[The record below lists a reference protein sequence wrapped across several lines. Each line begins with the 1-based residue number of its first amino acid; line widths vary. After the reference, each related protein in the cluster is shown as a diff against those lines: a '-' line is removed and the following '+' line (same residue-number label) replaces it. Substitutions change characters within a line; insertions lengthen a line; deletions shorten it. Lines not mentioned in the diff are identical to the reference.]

1 MIAAF
6 STTALT
12 AKNYNDG
19 EAQGWYFHWLT
30 SSAFVK
36 SGWTEGRAF
45 NGQTHGDFLAHFH
58 ARYPLA
64 AEAFTAKTPKIF
76 KTYPLMAGAGTLA
89 LFLGASIALG
99 FRGRKQDDE
108 HRRGAQ
114 VVDAKQLRKALRKE
128 PADITLGGVPWPR
141 RDETRH
147 LLLAGSIGSGKTVA
161 LRQIMKSIRARGD
174 RAIVVDAGGAF
185 LQLFARQG
193 DALLN
198 PFDKRSRQWSPFAEG
213 GKPWEIEAMARSFYP
228 AAEGTDGVFS
238 DLGMQVFSGLLEQ
251 CRAHGIA
258 TNHALASLCSADAET
273 VFSVLQGHPAK
284 GLMNSGSSDAEAIV
298 KLAVNTLQGHPA
310 AALMN
315 SGASDTVGS
324 ILTNLNRG
332 GRALRYL
339 HPDAGEKAFSVGQ
352 WVREGEG
359 WLFLSFPI
367 GQREAL
373 KQIIAAQL
381 DIVARTV
388 LDLPADES
396 RRVWLIVDEL
406 PLLGKISSI
415 VEFLTNG
422 RRFGGC
428 AILGIQAVSQLREV
442 YGRDGAQTMLSCLPS
457 QLILRQPDP
466 ETAEAMSKAIGDAEV
481 LRQNR
486 SEGKTE
492 HGLSKNQQEQVTN
505 SRRVMASELVTLPDL
520 QGYLR
525 LIGDRPVARIK
536 LEIPDTPDSG
546 NPAFVPRE
554 MPARRPFALPDHLLK
569 GKAAKSEPK
578 PAPEPTKPADENL
591 DWRNV

>member
-1 MIAAF
+1 MITKSSAENWKFRVKVGVALTMAAAF

-12 AKNYNDG
+12 AKIYNDG
-19 EAQGWYFHWLT
+19 EGQGWYYPWLK
-30 SSAFVK
+30 SAAYVK
-36 SGWTEGRAF
+36 SGWIGGRES
-45 NGQTHGDFLAHFH
+45 HSEFLARFR

-64 AEAFTAKTPKIF
+64 ADAFEAKTEQIF
-76 KTYPLMAGAGTLA
+76 KTYPLMAGGGALA
-89 LFLGASIALG
+89 LFLGASVALG
-99 FRGRKQDDE
+99 LRGRKREDE

-128 PADITLGGVPWPR
+128 PADIFLGGVPWPR

-147 LLLAGSIGSGKTVA
+147 LLLAGSIGSGKTVVFKTILKA
-161 LRQIMKSIRARGD
+161 IRARGD
-174 RAIVVDAGGAF
+174 RAIVVDAGGQF
-185 LQLFARQG
+185 LKLFARQG

-198 PFDKRSRQWSPFAEG
+198 PFDKRTKHWSPFAEG
-213 GKPWEIEAMARSFYP
+213 TQPWEIEAMARSLVP
-228 AAEGTDGVFS
+228 AGESS
-238 DLGMQVFSGLLEQ
+238 DAVWQDLAKQVLAGLLEQ

-258 TNHALASLCSADAET
+258 TNHALASLAAGADAET
-273 VFSVLQGHPAK
+273 IAKVLEGHPAHA
-284 GLMNSGSSDAEAIV
+284 LMTSGS
-298 KLAVNTLQGHPA
+298 A
-310 AALMN
+310 A
-315 SGASDTVGS
+315 TVGS
-324 ILTNLNRG
+324 ILTNLTKAAAG
-332 GRALRYL
+332 FRYL
-339 HPDAGEKAFSVGQ
+339 HPEAGEKAFSVSQ

-359 WLFLSFPI
+359 CLFLSFQV

-388 LDLPADES
+388 LDLPPDES
-396 RRVWLIVDEL
+396 RRIFLVVDEL
-406 PLLGKISSI
+406 PLLGKIDSI
-415 VEFLTNG
+415 VEFLSNG

-428 AILGIQAVSQLREV
+428 AILGIQALSQLRESN
-442 YGRDGAQTMLSCLPS
+442 GRDRAQTMLSCLPS

-486 SEGKTE
+486 SEGRTE
-492 HGLSKNQQEQVTN
+492 HGVSKNQQEQVTN
-505 SRRVMASELVTLPDL
+505 TRRVMASELVTLPDL

-554 MPARRPFALPDHLLK
+554 MPARRPFALPAHLLK
-569 GKAAKSEPK
+569 GKAAQSEPK

-591 DWRNV
+591 DWRNA

>member
-1 MIAAF
+1 MLTKSWAENIKFRLKAGVALAVIAAF

-64 AEAFTAKTPKIF
+64 AEAFAAKTSQIF

-99 FRGRKQDDE
+99 FRGRRQDDE

-114 VVDAKQLRKALRKE
+114 VVDARQLRKALRKE

-238 DLGMQVFSGLLEQ
+238 DLAMQVFSGLLEQ

-258 TNHALASLCSADAET
+258 TNHALASLCSADSET
-273 VFSVLQGHPAK
+273 VFNLLQGHPASA
-284 GLMNSGSSDAEAIV
+284 LMNSGSSA
-298 KLAVNTLQGHPA
+298 
-310 AALMN
+310 
-315 SGASDTVGS
+315 TVGS

-406 PLLGKISSI
+406 PLLGKVSSI

-428 AILGIQAVSQLREV
+428 AILGIQAISQLREV

-554 MPARRPFALPDHLLK
+554 MPARRPFALPTHLLK
-569 GKAAKSEPK
+569 GEPAQTEPK
-578 PAPEPTKPADENL
+578 PAPEPTKPAEENL